1 MFWGYENVSSS
12 QKFVPYCLLSFLNYE
27 KYKLKHSKHSTYKK
41 YLKKPLSLTWGCQQ
55 LKWSGLP
62 LCPENKRKNAGS
74 FVSVKHGRRA
84 WQTKE
89 LVTKE
94 PFA

>member
-1 MFWGYENVSSS
+1 VKQGKRAWQTKELG
-12 QKFVPYCLLSFLNYE
+12 PL
-27 KYKLKHSKHSTYKK
+27 
-41 YLKKPLSLTWGCQQ
+41 PLSLTWGCQQ